1 MYKAWALIA
10 LICSTGVFSAPAGLP
25 DVGGLGA
32 ILGGSGA
39 ATPLPGGVSLGSGDG
54 NLLSILQILPLKEG
68 LNGLVGDVINLL
80 RLLLSQVRLILNAL
94 LPSLSTEQ
102 VSELE
107 ALLSNPN
114 MTSSEILQTLDKW
127 IADQEDIDLLNLY
140 NSIKEDVQGKVD
152 AVLNTLENIVGSLL
166 PSAKPLIAQLRV
178 RLKSK
183 FKYQK
188 QIYFIA
194 SC

>member
-25 DVGGLGA
+25 DVGGLGG
-32 ILGGSGA
+32 ILGGGGGV

-54 NLLSILQILPLKEG
+54 NLLSILQILPLKGG

-127 IADQEDIDLLNLY
+127 IADQEDVNLLNLY
-140 NSIKEDVQGKVD
+140 NSIKEDVQGKVE
-152 AVLNTLENIVGSLL
+152 AVLNTLENIVRSIL

-178 RLKSK
+178 RLNHQNLNIKN
-183 FKYQK
+183 
-188 QIYFIA
+188 
-194 SC
+194 